1 MDNQNALIIHNKL
14 EMVKCTV
21 ITLNNRDQCMRALYD
36 WNHAHELFD
45 EFEPFKSE
53 DEDNDY
59 PIIRI
64 DVTEDKDVTTLLTF
78 RDKNI
83 CVNVVHV
90 VAHVVLDYE
99 FDKIESRVFK
109 SLQLLWSK
117 FPKFLLEFKVMHSD
131 FPKPGVLFTDLLPIF
146 ESDFLSALFVKLSC
160 DKLNDIFGKNKIDY
174 IVGLEARGF
183 IIGGL
188 LASKL
193 GCGFVPVRKAG
204 KLPGETIK
212 GDYVKNY
219 GVDTF
224 EMSVTGMK
232 HGKRILIVD
241 DILATGGSID
251 TTIKLLKYF
260 DPVDIGIFV
269 IADIAWRA
277 EVAKEVLG
285 PYYDK
290 VIVLCK

>member
-1 MDNQNALIIHNKL
+1 
-14 EMVKCTV
+14 MVKCALIVLTH
-21 ITLNNRDQCMRALYD
+21 RDQYMRAFWD
-36 WNHAHELFD
+36 WNEYTGLFDDIAIYELFD
-45 EFEPFKSE
+45 DTAIVKFK
-53 DEDNDY
+53 DENSDC
-59 PIIRI
+59 PILRI
-64 DVTEDKDVTTLLTF
+64 DVIEDKNITTSLTF
-78 RDKNI
+78 RDKNT
-83 CVNVVHV
+83 CVVFDTCEYDDIEKQFPKSCG
-90 VAHVVLDYE
+90 LDDFE
-99 FDKIESRVFK
+99 KNVFK
-109 SLQLLWSK
+109 SLNLLYSK
-117 FPKFLLEFKVMHSD
+117 LPKFLLEFKIMHSD

-183 IIGGL
+183 IIGGI
-188 LASKL
+188 LANKF

-224 EMSVTGMK
+224 EMSITGMK

-241 DILATGGSID
+241 DILATGGSIN

-269 IADIAWRA
+269 IADIPWRT

>member
-1 MDNQNALIIHNKL
+1 MVKCALIISNHDDI
-14 EMVKCTV
+14 C
-21 ITLNNRDQCMRALYD
+21 IRAFSK
-36 WNHAHELFD
+36 WNDRVGLF
-45 EFEPFKSE
+45 EFFDDFGTAKFE
-53 DEDNDY
+53 DSDY
-59 PIIRI
+59 PIIKI
-64 DVTEDKDVTTLLTF
+64 DVLDDTEVNTSLTF
-78 RDKNI
+78 RDKTI
-83 CVNVVHV
+83 HV
-90 VAHVVLDYE
+90 LSDE
-99 FDKIESRVFK
+99 PFNCIEDDVIR
-109 SLQLLWSK
+109 SLELLYLK

-232 HGKRILIVD
+232 HCKRILIVD

-251 TTIKLLKYF
+251 TTIKLLKHF

-269 IADIAWRA
+269 IADIAWRT